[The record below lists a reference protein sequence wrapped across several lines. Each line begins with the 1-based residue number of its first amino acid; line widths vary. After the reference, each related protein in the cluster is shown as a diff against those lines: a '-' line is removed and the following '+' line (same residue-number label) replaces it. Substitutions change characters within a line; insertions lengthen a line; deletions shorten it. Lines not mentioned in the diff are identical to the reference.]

1 MLQNYLKITWRNLRR
16 NRVYA
21 LLNVVGLSL
30 GIGCGLL
37 VFWFIRF
44 HTTHDAFHKDIDR
57 VYQVTTEFHFDGTS
71 YSRGVPPPTWK
82 AVRDETSATAATIC
96 IEGYEKLMALI
107 DANGRPAKKFK
118 EGPGPKLAYVAP
130 SYFKVFDYQWQ
141 VGSAK
146 SLAKPNT
153 LVISKRMAEKYFG
166 DEDPIGRIIKLENQL
181 NLEVTGIVNDP
192 PDNTDLPYEFFVS
205 FATLENNKD
214 FTYGGPPLDTWS
226 GVNSNTYCFA
236 LLPAEV
242 TAARFQKEINA
253 INKKYHGKDY
263 KSYGHLVTKFREMHH
278 SERYYGP
285 VPYKWI
291 YIMGTIGIFLIATAC
306 FNFINMA
313 TAQAMRR
320 AKEVGIRKAVGGQ
333 RGQVFFQFIAET
345 GVITAVALILGIAM
359 ATFALPSLNKWLNL
373 GGGWPSQVSWNDTML
388 WMFIIAMF
396 LTVVFLAGS
405 YPGLILA
412 GFRPVVAL
420 KGGISQQQ
428 AGGLNIRRSLIV
440 VQFILIQLLVIC
452 TLVINGQVDFMMNQP
467 IGYETKGIAEITI
480 PTPEKINQTTFRERL
495 LSIPGVKDASF
506 FLFSPTTNS
515 SNTTNFRFDTRQKDE
530 IWQMNTKNADHHYI
544 ETYGLTLV
552 AGKNIPPSDTIQG
565 YLINEKVVER
575 LGVKNPEDIIGKKLQ
590 VWGIDAPIYGVLKNW
605 NNASFE
611 QEIAPIAVFTY
622 KDIHYNCGLRLSSNN
637 LQKTM
642 KEVEKLWNSYFPDH
656 LYEQSFLDESIARNY
671 EFVRTMLR
679 LVQIF
684 SLIAIFIG
692 CLGLYGLVKF
702 MAVQKTK
709 EIGVRKVLG
718 ANLPQILGLFGK
730 EISILVGIAFLVAA
744 PLGWYL
750 MNAWLQDYT
759 YRIPIGFGTLVFAVF
774 ITLGVALITS
784 SYESIK
790 AALVNP
796 AKSLKS
802 E

>member
-21 LLNVVGLSL
+21 LLNIVGLSL
-30 GIGCGLL
+30 GITCGLL

-44 HTTHDAFHKDIDR
+44 HTTHDAFHKNIDQ
-57 VYQVTTEFHFDGTS
+57 VYLVSTEFHFDGTS
-71 YSRGVPPPTWK
+71 YSRGTPPPAWK
-82 AVRDETSATAATIC
+82 AVRDETSALAATIC
-96 IEGYEKLMALI
+96 IEGYERLMALI
-107 DANGRPAKKFK
+107 DANGRPTKKFK
-118 EGPGPKLAYVAP
+118 EGPGAKLAFVAP
-130 SYFKVFDYQWQ
+130 DYFKVFDYQWQ
-141 VGSAK
+141 VGNAT
-146 SLAKPNT
+146 SLRKPNT

-166 DEDPIGRIIKLENQL
+166 EDDPIGRIIKLENEL

-192 PDNTDLPYEFFVS
+192 PNNSDLPYEFFVS
-205 FATLENNKD
+205 FATLENNRK
-214 FTYGGPPLDTWS
+214 FVYGGPDLDTWS
-226 GVNSNTYCFA
+226 GVNSNTFCYA
-236 LLPAEV
+236 LLPQGISQ
-242 TAARFQKEINA
+242 ARFQKEVDA

-263 KSYGHLVTKFREMHH
+263 KSYNHPVVKYRELHH

-291 YIMGTIGIFLIATAC
+291 YIMATIGVFLIATAC

-333 RGQVFFQFIAET
+333 RIQVFFQFISET
-345 GVITAVALILGIAM
+345 GVITAIALVLGFAL
-359 ATFALPSLNKWLNL
+359 ATFALPSLNKWLSI
-373 GGGWPSQVSWNDTML
+373 GGGWPNKVSWDDSTL
-388 WMFIIAMF
+388 WTFVIGLFI
-396 LTVVFLAGS
+396 LVVFLAGS

-412 GFRPVVAL
+412 GFRPVAAL

-440 VQFILIQLLVIC
+440 VQFVLIQLLVIC
-452 TLVINGQVDFMMNQP
+452 TLVINGQVNFMMNKSV
-467 IGYETKGIAEITI
+467 GYETKGVVEIGI
-480 PTPEKINQTTFRERL
+480 PSPEKINQTTFRERL
-495 LSIPGVKDASF
+495 LGIPGVKDASF
-506 FLFSPTTNS
+506 CMFSPTTNS

-530 IWQMNTKNADHHYI
+530 IWQINTKNADNHYVD
-544 ETYGLTLV
+544 TYGLTLV
-552 AGKNIPPSDTIQG
+552 AGKNIPQSDTVQG
-565 YLINEKVVER
+565 YLINEKVVEK
-575 LGVKNPEDIIGKKLQ
+575 LGVKDPEQIVGKKLR
-590 VWGIDAPIYGVLKNW
+590 VWGIEAPIYGVLKNW

-611 QEIAPIAVFTY
+611 QDIAPIAVFTY
-622 KDIHYNCGLRLSSNN
+622 KDINYTCGIRLNSTN

-642 KEVEKLWNSYFPDH
+642 KDVEKLWNSYFPDH
-656 LYEQSFLDESIARNY
+656 LYEQSFLDENIARNY

-679 LVQIF
+679 LVQVF
-684 SLIAIFIG
+684 SMIAIFIG

-718 ANLPQILGLFGK
+718 ANLGQILSLFGK
-730 EISILVGIAFLVAA
+730 EIAILVGVAFLVAA

-759 YRIPIGFGTLVFAVF
+759 YRVPIGMGTLLFAVF
-774 ITLGVALITS
+774 ITLSVALLTS

-796 AKSLKS
+796 ARSLKS

>member
-130 SYFKVFDYQWQ
+130 SYFKVFDYEWQ

-166 DEDPIGRIIKLENQL
+166 DEDPIGRIIKLENEL

-214 FTYGGPPLDTWS
+214 FVYGGPELTTWS

-236 LLPAEV
+236 LLPPEV
-242 TAARFQKEINA
+242 TAARFQKEIDA
-253 INKKYHGKDY
+253 ISKKYHGKDY
-263 KSYGHLVTKFREMHH
+263 KAYAHPIIKFREIHH

-345 GVITAVALILGIAM
+345 GVITAVALVLGFAM

-373 GGGWPSQVSWNDTML
+373 GGGWPSHVSWNDTML
-388 WMFIIAMF
+388 WVFIITLF

-420 KGGISQQQ
+420 KGGINQQQ

-440 VQFILIQLLVIC
+440 VQFVLIQLLVIC
-452 TLVINGQVDFMMNQP
+452 TLVINGQVDFMMNKP
-467 IGYETKGIAEITI
+467 IGYETKGIVEITI

-515 SNTTNFRFDTRQKDE
+515 NNTTNFRFDTRQKDE

-552 AGKNIPPSDTIQG
+552 AGKNIPPSDTVQG
-565 YLINEKVVER
+565 YLVNEKVVER
-575 LGVKNPEDIIGKKLQ
+575 LGVKNPEDIIGKKLR

-718 ANLPQILGLFGK
+718 ANLAQILGLFGK
-730 EISILVGIAFLVAA
+730 EISFLVGIAFLVAA

-774 ITLGVALITS
+774 ITLGVALLTS

>member
-96 IEGYEKLMALI
+96 IEGYDKLMALI
-107 DANGRPAKKFK
+107 DANGRPVKKFK
-118 EGPGPKLAYVAP
+118 EGNGPKLAYVAP

-166 DEDPIGRIIKLENQL
+166 DEDPIGRIIKLENEL

-192 PDNTDLPYEFFVS
+192 PDNTELPYEFFVS
-205 FATLENNKD
+205 FATLENNEK
-214 FTYGGPPLDTWS
+214 FIYGGPPLDTWS

-236 LLPAEV
+236 LLPPGMTE
-242 TAARFQKEINA
+242 ARFQKEIDA
-253 INKKYHGKDY
+253 IKKKYHGNDY
-263 KSYGHLVTKFREMHH
+263 KSYGHPVIKFREIHH

-291 YIMGTIGIFLIATAC
+291 YIMATIGIFLIATAC

-345 GVITAVALILGIAM
+345 GVITAVALVLGFVM
-359 ATFALPSLNKWLNL
+359 AAAALPSLNKWLDL

-388 WMFIIAMF
+388 WVFVIGLF

-440 VQFILIQLLVIC
+440 VQFVLIQLLVIC
-452 TLVINGQVDFMMNQP
+452 TLVINGQVDFMMNKSV
-467 IGYETKGIAEITI
+467 GYETKGIAEISI
-480 PTPEKINQTTFRERL
+480 PSPEKINQSTFRERL

-506 FLFSPTTNS
+506 NIFSPTTNS

-530 IWQMNTKNADHHYI
+530 IWQISTKNADDHYVG
-544 ETYGLTLV
+544 TYGLTLI
-552 AGKNIPPSDTIQG
+552 AGRNIPPSDTIEG

-575 LGVKNPEDIIGKKLQ
+575 LGVKNPEDIIGKNLR
-590 VWGIDAPIYGVLKNW
+590 VWGVEAPIYGVLKNW
-605 NNASFE
+605 NNASFA
-611 QEIAPIAVFTY
+611 QDIAPIAVFTY
-622 KDIHYNCGLRLSSNN
+622 KDMHYSCGLRLSSNN
-637 LQKTM
+637 LQTTM
-642 KEVEKLWNSYFPDH
+642 KEVEKLWNGYFPDH

-692 CLGLYGLVKF
+692 CLGLYGLVRF
-702 MAVQKTK
+702 MAAQKTK

-718 ANLPQILGLFGK
+718 ANLAQILSLFGK
-730 EISILVGIAFLVAA
+730 EISILVGVAFLVAA

-774 ITLGVALITS
+774 ITLGVALLTS

>member
-21 LLNVVGLSL
+21 LLNIVGLSL
-30 GIGCGLL
+30 GISCGLL

-44 HTTHDAFHKDIDR
+44 HTTHDAFHKNIDQ
-57 VYQVTTEFHFDGTS
+57 VYLVSTEFHFDGTS
-71 YSRGVPPPTWK
+71 YSRGTPPPAWK
-82 AVRDETSATAATIC
+82 AVRDETSALAATIC
-96 IEGYEKLMALI
+96 IEGYERLMALI
-107 DANGRPAKKFK
+107 DANGRPIKKFK
-118 EGPGPKLAYVAP
+118 EGPGAKLAFVAP
-130 SYFKVFDYQWQ
+130 DYFKVFDYQWQ
-141 VGSAK
+141 VGAAT
-146 SLAKPNT
+146 SLRKPNT

-166 DEDPIGRIIKLENQL
+166 EDDPIGRIIKLENEL

-192 PDNTDLPYEFFVS
+192 PNNSDLPYEFFVS
-205 FATLENNKD
+205 FATLENNPK
-214 FTYGGPPLDTWS
+214 FVYGGPDLDTWS
-226 GVNSNTYCFA
+226 GVNSNTFCYA
-236 LLPAEV
+236 LLPKSMSQ
-242 TAARFQKEINA
+242 ARFQKEVDA

-263 KSYGHLVTKFREMHH
+263 KSYNHPVVKYRELHH

-291 YIMGTIGIFLIATAC
+291 YIMATIGVFLIATAC

-333 RGQVFFQFIAET
+333 RIQVFFQFISET
-345 GVITAVALILGIAM
+345 GVITAIALVLGFAL
-359 ATFALPSLNKWLNL
+359 ASFALPSLNKWLSI
-373 GGGWPSQVSWNDTML
+373 GGGWPNKVPWNDSTL
-388 WMFIIAMF
+388 LTFVISLF
-396 LTVVFLAGS
+396 LLVVFLAGS

-412 GFRPVVAL
+412 GFRPVDAL

-440 VQFILIQLLVIC
+440 VQFVLIQLLVIC
-452 TLVINGQVDFMMNQP
+452 TLVINGQVNFMMNKSV
-467 IGYETKGIAEITI
+467 GYETKGVVEIGI
-480 PTPEKINQTTFRERL
+480 PSPEKINQTTFRQRL
-495 LSIPGVKDASF
+495 LGIPGVKDVSF
-506 FLFSPTTNS
+506 CMFSPTTNS

-530 IWQMNTKNADHHYI
+530 IWQINTKNADNHYV

-552 AGKNIPPSDTIQG
+552 AGKNIPQSDTVQG
-565 YLINEKVVER
+565 YLINEKVVEK
-575 LGVKNPEDIIGKKLQ
+575 LGVKDPEQIIGKKLR

-611 QEIAPIAVFTY
+611 QDIAPIAVFTY
-622 KDIHYNCGLRLSSNN
+622 KDINYTCGIRLNSTN

-642 KEVEKLWNSYFPDH
+642 KEVEKLWNGYFPDH
-656 LYEQSFLDESIARNY
+656 LYEQTFLDENIARNY

-679 LVQIF
+679 LVQVF
-684 SLIAIFIG
+684 SMIAIFIG

-718 ANLPQILGLFGK
+718 ANLGQILSLFGK
-730 EISILVGIAFLVAA
+730 EIAILVGVAFLVAA

-759 YRIPIGFGTLVFAVF
+759 YRVPIGVGTLLFAVF
-774 ITLGVALITS
+774 ITLSVALLTS

-796 AKSLKS
+796 ARSLKS

>member
-21 LLNVVGLSL
+21 LLNIVGLSL

-44 HTTHDAFHKDIDR
+44 HTTHDAFHKNIDR
-57 VYQVTTEFHFDGTS
+57 VYLVSTEFHFDGTS
-71 YSRGVPPPTWK
+71 YSRGTPPPAWK

-96 IEGYEKLMALI
+96 IEGYERLMALI
-107 DANGRPAKKFK
+107 DINGRPVKKFK
-118 EGPGPKLAYVAP
+118 EGPGAKLAFVAP
-130 SYFKVFDYQWQ
+130 DYFKVFDYQWQ
-141 VGSAK
+141 VGEAK
-146 SLAKPNT
+146 ALRKPNT
-153 LVISKRMAEKYFG
+153 LVLSKRMAEKYFG
-166 DEDPIGRIIKLENQL
+166 EEDPIGRIIKLENQL
-181 NLEVTGIVNDP
+181 NLEVAGIVNDP

-205 FATLENNKD
+205 FATLENNRD
-214 FTYGGPPLDTWS
+214 FVYGGPDLDTWS

-236 LLPAEV
+236 LLPEGV
-242 TAARFQKEINA
+242 SQARFQKEINA
-253 INKKYHGKDY
+253 INKKYHGNDAKAY
-263 KSYGHLVTKFREMHH
+263 AHLAVPFRELHH

-291 YIMGTIGIFLIATAC
+291 YIMATIGIFLIATAC

-333 RGQVFFQFIAET
+333 RIQVFFQFIAET
-345 GVITAVALILGIAM
+345 GVITAVALILGFSM
-359 ATFALPSLNKWLNL
+359 ASFALPSLNKWLDL
-373 GGGWPSQVSWNDTML
+373 GGGWPSRISWEDSML
-388 WMFIIAMF
+388 WGF
-396 LTVVFLAGS
+396 LISLFLLVVFLAGS

-412 GFRPVVAL
+412 GFRPVAAL

-440 VQFILIQLLVIC
+440 MQFVLIQLLVIC
-452 TLVINGQVDFMMNQP
+452 TLVINGQVDFMMNKSV
-467 IGYETKGIAEITI
+467 GYETKGIVEVSI
-480 PTPEKINQTTFRERL
+480 PNPEKINQVTFRERL

-506 FLFSPTTNS
+506 CLFSPTTNS

-530 IWQMNTKNADHHYI
+530 VWQINTKNADHHYVP
-544 ETYGLTLV
+544 TYGLTLV
-552 AGKNIPPSDTIQG
+552 AGRNIPPSDTIQG
-565 YLINEKVVER
+565 YLINEKVVEK
-575 LGVKNPEDIIGKKLQ
+575 LGVKDPEQIIGKKLR
-590 VWGIDAPIYGVLKNW
+590 VWGVEAPIYGVLKNW

-611 QEIAPIAVFTY
+611 QDIAPIAVFTA
-622 KDIHYNCGLRLSSNN
+622 KDIHYSCGIRLGSTN
-637 LQKTM
+637 LQKTL
-642 KEVEKLWNSYFPDH
+642 KDVEKLWNSYFPEH
-656 LYEQSFLDESIARNY
+656 LYEQSILDESIARNY

-679 LVQIF
+679 LVQVF

-718 ANLPQILGLFGK
+718 ANLGQILGLFGK
-730 EISILVGIAFLVAA
+730 EIAILVGIAFLVAA

-759 YRIPIGFGTLVFAVF
+759 YRIPVGLGTMLFAVA
-774 ITLGVALITS
+774 ITLGVALLTS
-784 SYESIK
+784 SYESVK

-796 AKSLKS
+796 ARSLKS

>member
-21 LLNVVGLSL
+21 LLNIVGLSL
-30 GIGCGLL
+30 GITCGLL

-57 VYQVTTEFHFDGTS
+57 VYLVSTEFHFDGTS
-71 YSRGVPPPTWK
+71 YSRGTPPPAWK
-82 AVRDETSATAATIC
+82 AVRDETSATTATIC
-96 IEGYEKLMALI
+96 IEGYERLMALI
-107 DANGRPAKKFK
+107 DANGRPVKKFK
-118 EGPGPKLAYVAP
+118 EGPGAKLAFVAP
-130 SYFKVFDYQWQ
+130 EYFKVFDYQWQ
-141 VGSAK
+141 VGEASV
-146 SLAKPNT
+146 LRKPNT
-153 LVISKRMAEKYFG
+153 LILSKRMAEKYFG

-181 NLEVTGIVNDP
+181 NLEVAGIVNDP

-205 FATLENNKD
+205 FATLENNRD
-214 FTYGGPPLDTWS
+214 FVYGGPDLDTWS

-236 LLPAEV
+236 LLPEGV
-242 TAARFQKEINA
+242 SQARFQKEINA
-253 INKKYHGKDY
+253 INKKYHGNDA
-263 KSYGHLVTKFREMHH
+263 KSYAHLAVPFRELHH
-278 SERYYGP
+278 SERYYGQ

-291 YIMGTIGIFLIATAC
+291 YIMATIGIFLIATAC

-333 RGQVFFQFIAET
+333 RIQVFFQFIAET
-345 GVITAVALILGIAM
+345 GVITAVALILGFSM
-359 ATFALPSLNKWLNL
+359 ASFALPSLNKWLDL
-373 GGGWPSQVSWNDTML
+373 GGGWPSRISWDDSML
-388 WMFIIAMF
+388 WGF
-396 LTVVFLAGS
+396 LLSLFLLVVFLAGS

-412 GFRPVVAL
+412 GFRPVAAL

-440 VQFILIQLLVIC
+440 MQFVLIQLLVIC
-452 TLVINGQVDFMMNQP
+452 TLVINDQVDFMMNKSV
-467 IGYETKGIAEITI
+467 GYETKGIVEITI
-480 PTPEKINQTTFRERL
+480 PSPEKINQTTFRERL
-495 LSIPGVKDASF
+495 LSIPGVKDATF
-506 FLFSPTTNS
+506 CLFSPTTNS

-530 IWQMNTKNADHHYI
+530 IWQMNTKNADNHYVD
-544 ETYGLTLV
+544 TYGLTLV

-565 YLINEKVVER
+565 YLINEKVVEK
-575 LGVKNPEDIIGKKLQ
+575 LGVKDPEQIIGKKLRI
-590 VWGIDAPIYGVLKNW
+590 WGVEAPIYGVLKNW

-611 QEIAPIAVFTY
+611 QDIAPIAVFTS
-622 KDIHYNCGLRLSSNN
+622 KDIHYSCGIRLSSTN
-637 LQKTM
+637 LQKTL
-642 KEVEKLWNSYFPDH
+642 KDVEKLWNAYFPDH
-656 LYEQSFLDESIARNY
+656 LYEQSILDESIARNY

-679 LVQIF
+679 LVQVF

-718 ANLPQILGLFGK
+718 ANLAQILGLFGK
-730 EISILVGIAFLVAA
+730 EIALLVGIAFLVAA

-759 YRIPIGFGTLVFAVF
+759 YRIPIGLGTMVFAVA
-774 ITLGVALITS
+774 ITLGVALLTS
-784 SYESIK
+784 SYESVK

-796 AKSLKS
+796 ARSLKS